1 MAAWRMIE
9 DGGTLRIEHP
19 ARAPLTIGVEGLRFV
34 VRSGK
39 REVGRFSCLDVRAVA
54 QQACE
59 ALRQASRGS
68 RYTVGLSE
76 RSVPH
81 PMVVAGRLLSS
92 RARLLAAVDPQV
104 RAVWDRL
111 APFVRD
117 LPQLACADALYRDAW
132 IVRDVLQYHAAAVA
146 LAYVETGLR
155 PAGVAP
161 EATDA
166 ASEAALLDALRD
178 WRGLFS
184 PTGRAYRTL
193 NRTLMGAASGVP
205 PELLCRLRRIEL
217 PRPYTDPLELTT
229 FLLAH
234 GAYDGVER
242 PRVAESHLRAIARA
256 NAAQIRAAVA
266 RIAHQLELRARSRR
280 PADLERALAIL
291 ADYPEPYHGPL
302 PGLVERAL
310 RWHRVAP
317 DLRAEVACLGGLSM
331 PTRRPP
337 VALPDD
343 PRIVFLPTVGAVV
356 EEGERMRHCVGS
368 YARRAVTGS
377 CYLFHVEYK
386 GASAT
391 VQVDRDGRVAQA
403 CGPRNARNP
412 ATTWGSRRL
421 GNWAMGLN
429 EISLSHDISC

>member
-9 DGGTLRIEHP
+9 DGGTLRVEHP

-39 REVGRFSCLDVRAVA
+39 REVGRFSCPDVRAVA

-92 RARLLAAVDPQV
+92 RARLLAAVDSQV

-146 LAYVETGLR
+146 LAYVETVLR

-193 NRTLMGAASGVP
+193 NRTLM
-205 PELLCRLRRIEL
+205 
-217 PRPYTDPLELTT
+217 
-229 FLLAH
+229 
-234 GAYDGVER
+234 
-242 PRVAESHLRAIARA
+242 
-256 NAAQIRAAVA
+256 
-266 RIAHQLELRARSRR
+266 
-280 PADLERALAIL
+280 
-291 ADYPEPYHGPL
+291 
-302 PGLVERAL
+302 
-310 RWHRVAP
+310 
-317 DLRAEVACLGGLSM
+317 
-331 PTRRPP
+331 
-337 VALPDD
+337 
-343 PRIVFLPTVGAVV
+343 
-356 EEGERMRHCVGS
+356 
-368 YARRAVTGS
+368 
-377 CYLFHVEYK
+377 
-386 GASAT
+386 
-391 VQVDRDGRVAQA
+391 
-403 CGPRNARNP
+403 
-412 ATTWGSRRL
+412 
-421 GNWAMGLN
+421 
-429 EISLSHDISC
+429 